1 MSSVLTQEIDQQ
13 IRGYAKR
20 LDREFGEEAYHNVV
34 CDVLER
40 DGMASIRDILVFFR
54 VCIRRGLWQIWRHE
68 GAEHRQVE
76 KYIRGDR
83 ADTDKGLIE
92 GRKIQNIRK
101 EWCRSG
107 LHKLIEGN
115 LVYIGKEKRRTCR
128 VCKQIRERVKK

>member
-54 VCIRRGLWQIWRHE
+54 VCIRRDLWQIWRHE
-68 GAEHRQVE
+68 KAESRQVE
-76 KYIRGDR
+76 KYIRGDQ
-83 ADTDKGLIE
+83 ADTNKGLIE
-92 GRKIQNIRK
+92 GRKIQNVRK
-101 EWCRSG
+101 ERCRSG

-128 VCKQIRERVKK
+128 TCRYERARAKK